1 MQAADRELWKLE
13 RAAIELP
20 EAATWNLSCV
30 QCQAAQQVRLQSP
43 DRRLARSQLTQKRQT
58 EEAGGKELG
67 RAGSLGDDEGP
78 AGPEGN
84 DVSGEVLAS
93 KADAGKRENV
103 VVGYWKQH
111 STLAHVIIRNAGHM
125 VSTKVSLASACQDVR
140 ILTAHM
146 L

>member
-20 EAATWNLSCV
+20 EAVTWNLSCA
-30 QCQAAQQVRLQSP
+30 QYQATQPERLQSP
-43 DRRLARSQLTQKRQT
+43 DRGLARSQLTQTRQT
-58 EEAGGKELG
+58 EEAGGNEPG
-67 RAGSLGDDEGP
+67 REGSLGDDEGP

-93 KADAGKRENV
+93 KADAGKRGKV

-125 VSTKVSLASACQDVR
+125 VSTKVSLASGCQGVR